1 MCRLVV
7 VVSLEAELK
16 VKVDAE
22 EFLEVV
28 CADLVVGVIELVVVV
43 GGFILYHL
51 LLGCIGVD

>member
-1 MCRLVV
+1 MVV